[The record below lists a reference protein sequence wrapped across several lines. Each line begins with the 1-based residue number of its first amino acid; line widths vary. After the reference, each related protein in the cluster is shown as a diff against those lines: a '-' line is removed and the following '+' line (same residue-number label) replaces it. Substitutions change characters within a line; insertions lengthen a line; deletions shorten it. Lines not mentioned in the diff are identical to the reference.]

1 MVAAFL
7 VSKLRKHKAGD
18 DSSSLSEVASAPDRP
33 KTRPTQPLARSP
45 SVKTKMAT
53 FLSDNDNF
61 FGNTE
66 VDDRSDRSLHKK
78 KKKLNFKKVF
88 QSDTEGRPSDAR
100 PEVGHPSPDGGL
112 NEFYFAVYEK
122 LKH

>member
-7 VSKLRKHKAGD
+7 VSKFRKHKAGD
-18 DSSSLSEVASAPDRP
+18 DASSFAEDASTREKP
-33 KTRPTQPLARSP
+33 KTRAPQPLARSP

-66 VDDRSDRSLHKK
+66 VDDASDRSLHKT

-88 QSDTEGRPSDAR
+88 QSDTEGRTGESR
-100 PEVGHPSPDGGL
+100 PEVGRPSPDGGL